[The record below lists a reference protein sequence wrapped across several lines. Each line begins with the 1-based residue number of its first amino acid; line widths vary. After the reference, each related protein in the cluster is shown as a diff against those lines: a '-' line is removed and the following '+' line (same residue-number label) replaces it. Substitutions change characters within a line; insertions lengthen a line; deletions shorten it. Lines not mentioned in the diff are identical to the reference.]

1 MTTTLHNIRDR
12 IAAGASGMRLGGVA
26 QMVMGGGGGVNSKAN
41 AADANFEAL
50 YAIQNGR
57 DALCRV
63 RTDDRSQT
71 MHGLSFCIL
80 N

>member
-1 MTTTLHNIRDR
+1 MTVAVHNIRER

-26 QMVMGGGGGVNSKAN
+26 QMVMGGGVNSKAN

-50 YAIQNGR
+50 YAIPNGR

-63 RTDDRSQT
+63 RTYDRSQT